1 MKAPRLIAAIAAVL
15 FSLGLNAQ
23 TFHLILFCNTIDEK
37 IGASC
42 EKDHNLV
49 YQEASTIADYLNY
62 DIKYYDYYGQNCS
75 RENLLGLLA
84 DLNCAANDIVL
95 FYYSGHGVHA
105 AADPGSFPQMC
116 LKYSGYQQDKF
127 VPVRT
132 VKEALDK
139 KNAQLSIILTDCCNN
154 IADWVTAKGYFEGM
168 GKASE
173 IKEVEAKYYRQ
184 LFSQQKGSVVITGS
198 KKGQY
203 SLCNKNGGFFTL
215 SFFAAM
221 DQVGLGKIAPDWN
234 QVAKSLTAATLNIT
248 GNRQEPFGSINV
260 SKINGTIVP
269 NPVGNSNSNNG
280 SGNSSFETTTRA
292 QKLFKSLL
300 DKRMSLTDRFSIAD
314 NAKEVLFARNAK
326 IRVVGRDQ
334 KTTIGVDDVD
344 TYLSKICLEKK
355 IISVSVISETT
366 DASDKYSYLVVHE
379 VYAE

>member
-1 MKAPRLIAAIAAVL
+1 MKARRLIAAIAAL
-15 FSLGLNAQ
+15 FLSIGLNAQ

-37 IGASC
+37 IGESC
-42 EKDHNLV
+42 ERDHNLV

-84 DLNCAANDIVL
+84 DLNCATNDIVL

-139 KNAQLSIILTDCCNN
+139 KNAQLTIILTDCCNN
-154 IADWVTAKGYFEGM
+154 IADWVSAKGYFEGM
-168 GKASE
+168 GKASA
-173 IKEVEAKYYRQ
+173 IKEVEAKHYRQ

-215 SFFAAM
+215 SFFATM
-221 DQVGLGKIAPDWN
+221 DQVGLGNISPDWN
-234 QVAKSLTAATLNIT
+234 QVATSLTASTLDIT
-248 GNRQEPFGSINV
+248 GNRQEPYGSINV
-260 SKINGTIVP
+260 SKLNGSIIP
-269 NPVGNSNSNNG
+269 DFNNG
-280 SGNSSFETTTRA
+280 GGASSFETTTRA

-300 DKRMSLTDRFSIAD
+300 DKRTSLTDRFSIAD

-326 IRVVGRDQ
+326 VRVVGRDQ
-334 KTTIGVDDVD
+334 KTTIAVDDVD
-344 TYLSKICLEKK
+344 SYLSKICLEKK
-355 IISVSVISETT
+355 IVSVSVISETK
-366 DASDKYSYLVVHE
+366 DNSDKYSYLVVHE
-379 VYAE
+379 VYAQ

>member
-1 MKAPRLIAAIAAVL
+1 MKAKKLIAAFAAL
-15 FSLGLNAQ
+15 QLAFGLHAQ

-75 RENLLGLLA
+75 REKLLGLLA
-84 DLNCAANDIVL
+84 DLNCAANDIVM

-116 LKYSGYQQDKF
+116 LKYSGYQQDMF

-154 IADWVTAKGYFEGM
+154 IADWVSAKGYFEGM

-184 LFSQQKGSVVITGS
+184 LFSQHKGSVVITGS

-221 DQVGLGKIAPDWN
+221 DQVGLGKVAPDWN
-234 QVAKSLTAATLNIT
+234 QVAKSLTASTLNIT

-260 SKINGTIVP
+260 SRINST
-269 NPVGNSNSNNG
+269 VGSVG
-280 SGNSSFETTTRA
+280 GGNTGGGSSFETTTRA

-300 DKRMSLTDRFSIAD
+300 DKRTSLTDRFSIAD
-314 NAKEVLFARNAK
+314 NAKEVLFTRNAK
-326 IRVVGRDQ
+326 IRIVGRDQ
-334 KTTIGVDDVD
+334 KTTIGVDDID
-344 TYLSKICLEKK
+344 AYLSKICLDNK
-355 IISVSVISETT
+355 IVSVSVITETV
-366 DASDKYSYLVVHE
+366 DVADKYSYLVVHE
-379 VYAE
+379 VYSE